1 MKLSRAGIALY
12 MGLVF
17 ASGAALGVFG
27 NRYYTASTAVQ
38 PNAKGKGGGKRPSP
52 EEFRQ
57 RYLAG
62 MQKQLLL
69 SDEQVK
75 KLGNIMDETRVLM
88 DTLHKRQQPEQA
100 EIQRSQNEKIRAVFD
115 NIQREKYDEMLKRMA
130 EKGKLKNKG
139 RQGGGF

>member
-1 MKLSRAGIALY
+1 MRQSRATIALY

-27 NRYYTASTAVQ
+27 NRYYTATTAA
-38 PNAKGKGGGKRPSP
+38 PAPLKGKGQGKRFNP

-62 MQKQLLL
+62 MQKQLSLT
-69 SDEQVK
+69 DAQVK
-75 KLGNIMDETRVLM
+75 KLDDIMDETRVMM
-88 DTLHKRQQPEQA
+88 DDMHKRHRPEQE

-115 NIQREKYDEMLKRMA
+115 AMQREKYDDMLKRFA
-130 EKGKLKNKG
+130 EKGKLKNKT
-139 RQGGGF
+139 RF

>member
-1 MKLSRAGIALY
+1 MKLSRATIALY

-27 NRYYTASTAVQ
+27 NRYYAASTEQ
-38 PNAKGKGGGKRPSP
+38 TNTKGKGNGKRPSP

-57 RYLAG
+57 RYLSG
-62 MQKQLLL
+62 MKMQLLL
-69 SDEQVK
+69 SDEQVT
-75 KLGNIMDETRVLM
+75 KLGNIMDETRALM
-88 DTLHKRQQPEQA
+88 DDLHKRQQPEQA

-115 NIQREKYDEMLKRMA
+115 TIQREKYDEMLKRMSERA
-130 EKGKLKNKG
+130 KQKNKG

>member
-1 MKLSRAGIALY
+1 MKLSRASIALY
-12 MGLVF
+12 VGLVF

-27 NRYYTASTAVQ
+27 DRYYAASTAQTNV
-38 PNAKGKGGGKRPSP
+38 KGKGGGKRPSP

-69 SDEQVK
+69 SDQQVT
-75 KLGNIMDETRVLM
+75 KLASIMDETRVLM
-88 DTLHKRQQPEQA
+88 DDMNKRQRPEQA
-100 EIQRSQNEKIRAVFD
+100 QIQRSQNEKIRAVFD
-115 NIQREKYDEMLKRMA
+115 TLQREKYDDMLKRMS